1 MKLIEISKKLEEV
14 IEKSDLYDSIKIF
27 KNEFSILETS
37 DLEKTIL
44 SMDEENR
51 VLKIGI
57 VGRVNAG
64 KSSLLNALVFDGKDI
79 LPKAATPMTAALTK
93 LEYGE
98 IIEANVEFYTQ
109 EDIDSLKTYYNKYE
123 EKFEKLKKEKLD
135 ELKEKEI
142 KKLKVAEIDE
152 YTKNNIEQKSENIA
166 NREMKKDEQL
176 FSSYDQYSKIK
187 ASNLSLNELKKFE
200 NIQADNIDS
209 LNKKLYDFVGAD
221 GKYMP
226 FTKSVTIKLNNENLK
241 DIEIIDTPGINDP
254 IASREERTKELLKNC
269 DVIFV
274 VSPSGQFL
282 SSEDIDLLDRITKK
296 EGIQEI
302 YIIAS
307 QIDNQLYGSEKE
319 KNRGDLLKVLESIKN
334 TLTKSMKDVITEQI
348 KQFPYQEDIFDKF
361 MKNDVLYSSGA
372 TYSMLQRFEDKENWD
387 DNLNHIWKN
396 LNQHYKDYFSDD
408 LSAKAN
414 LYLLSNMQNIQNA
427 LKEVREKKDEII
439 RKRKEEFIKAKLNS
453 FEKYNKSIQKDIKE
467 KIEKIKSSD
476 IKDIKTKKDNLL
488 KVKSQTSE
496 AVNWKYEDFLDANKR
511 NLNILLVKEVNKYFQ
526 NNNDEISKSEDT
538 KKESY
543 IYDKKKAWYDIYI
556 FEERYE
562 KISYDVVVVKA
573 GMIQNALED
582 LSLYIENSMKNS
594 ISEEVNSLKGN
605 IYKQIMPVLEKNDG
619 DKNLD
624 LHQIQKSVRN
634 IISSLRIPE
643 INYTNKLPNEL
654 KKSGTLKGREAEDF
668 IERAKNYAKSFQRN
682 IIRDIEKHLNT
693 LFGSL
698 KQHNLG
704 EEIFSHYK
712 KEIEN
717 LENDIENIEQSL
729 LKNEYILKQLES
741 IK

>member
-44 SMDEENR
+44 SMNEENR

-57 VGRVNAG
+57 VGRVKAG

-453 FEKYNKSIQKDIKE
+453 FEQYNKSIQKDIKE

-496 AVNWKYEDFLDANKR
+496 AVNWKYEDFLDANKQILKSS
-511 NLNILLVKEVNKYFQ
+511 LNKEINKYFQ

-538 KKESY
+538 KKESC

-654 KKSGTLKGREAEDF
+654 KKSGTLKGSEAEDF

-729 LKNEYILKQLES
+729 IKNEYILKQLES

>member
-1 MKLIEISKKLEEV
+1 MKLIEISKKLEE
-14 IEKSDLYDSIKIF
+14 IIKKSDLYDSVKIF
-27 KNEFSILETS
+27 RNEFSILETS

-44 SMDEENR
+44 SMNEENR

-57 VGRVNAG
+57 VGRVKAG

-98 IIEANVEFYTQ
+98 KMGASVDFYTQ
-109 EDIDSLKTYYNKYE
+109 SDIDSLKKDFDKYKQE
-123 EKFEKLKKEKLD
+123 FEKLKKQKFE
-135 ELKEKEI
+135 ELKNI
-142 KKLKVAEIDE
+142 QQRKLKVEILDE
-152 YTKNNIEQKSENIA
+152 STKQEILQKAENIA
-166 NREMKKDEQL
+166 NDEMKKDEQL
-176 FSSYDQYSKIK
+176 FSYYDQYSRIK
-187 ASNLSLNELKKFE
+187 ASNLGLSELKKFE
-200 NIQADNIDS
+200 NIQANDIGS
-209 LNKKLYDFVGAD
+209 LSKKLYDFVGAG

-226 FTKSVTIKLNNENLK
+226 FTKSVNIKLNNKNLK

-254 IASREERTKELLKNC
+254 IVSREERTKELLKNC

-274 VSPSGQFL
+274 VSSSGQFL

-302 YIIAS
+302 YVIAS
-307 QIDNQLYGSEKE
+307 QVDNQLYGSEKE
-319 KNRGDLLKVLESIKN
+319 KNSGSLPKVLESIKN
-334 TLTKSMKDVITEQI
+334 TLTKRMKDVITQQI
-348 KQFPYQEDIFDKF
+348 KQFPSQEDIFDKF

-372 TYSMLQRFEDKENWD
+372 TYSMLQRFNDKKNWD
-387 DNLNHIWKN
+387 KNLEHIWKN

-453 FEKYNKSIQKDIKE
+453 FEQYNKSIQKDIKE

-496 AVNWKYEDFLDANKR
+496 AVNWKYEDFLDANKQILKSS
-511 NLNILLVKEVNKYFQ
+511 LNKEINKYFQ

-538 KKESY
+538 KKESC

-573 GMIQNALED
+573 GMIQNALEN
-582 LSLYIENSMKNS
+582 LSLYIENSIKVS
-594 ISEEVNSLKGN
+594 IDNEINSLKID
-605 IYKQIMPVLEKNDG
+605 IYKHILPVLREKAG

-624 LHQIQKSVRN
+624 VHQIQKSVRN
-634 IISSLRIPE
+634 IISLLEIPE
-643 INYTNKLPNEL
+643 INYTNTLPNEL
-654 KKSGTLKGREAEDF
+654 KRSGTLKGSEAEDF
-668 IERAKNYAKSFQRN
+668 IERAKNYANSFQRN
-682 IIRDIEKHLNT
+682 IIRDIERHLNT
-693 LFGSL
+693 VFDSL

-704 EEIFSHYK
+704 EEIFYHYK

-729 LKNEYILKQLES
+729 IKNEYILKQLES

>member
-496 AVNWKYEDFLDANKR
+496 AVNWKYEDFLYENER

-538 KKESY
+538 KTESY
-543 IYDKKKAWYDIYI
+543 TKDHGFFSWKFFSD
-556 FEERYE
+556 RYE
-562 KISYDVVVVKA
+562 KISYDIVVVKA

-605 IYKQIMPVLEKNDG
+605 IYKQIMPILEKNDG

>member
-408 LSAKAN
+408 ESAKAN

-496 AVNWKYEDFLDANKR
+496 AVNWKYEDFLYENER

-538 KKESY
+538 KTESY
-543 IYDKKKAWYDIYI
+543 TKDHGFWSLKFGDD
-556 FEERYE
+556 RYE
-562 KISYDVVVVKA
+562 KISYDIVVVKA

-605 IYKQIMPVLEKNDG
+605 IYKQIMQVLEKNDG

>member
-496 AVNWKYEDFLDANKR
+496 AVNWKYEDFLYENER

-538 KKESY
+538 KTESY
-543 IYDKKKAWYDIYI
+543 IKDHGFLSLKFFSD
-556 FEERYE
+556 RYE
-562 KISYDVVVVKA
+562 KISYDIVVVKA

-605 IYKQIMPVLEKNDG
+605 IYKQIMPILEKNDG

>member
-453 FEKYNKSIQKDIKE
+453 FEKYNKSIQEDIKE

-496 AVNWKYEDFLDANKR
+496 AVNWKYEDFLYENER

-538 KKESY
+538 KTESY
-543 IYDKKKAWYDIYI
+543 TKDHGFWSLKFGDD
-556 FEERYE
+556 RYE
-562 KISYDVVVVKA
+562 KISYDIVVVKA

-729 LKNEYILKQLES
+729 VKNEYILKQLES

>member
-496 AVNWKYEDFLDANKR
+496 AVNWKYEDFLYENER

-538 KKESY
+538 KTESY
-543 IYDKKKAWYDIYI
+543 TKDHGFWSLKFGDD
-556 FEERYE
+556 RYE
-562 KISYDVVVVKA
+562 KISYDIVVVKA

-605 IYKQIMPVLEKNDG
+605 IYKQIMQVLEKNDG
-619 DKNLD
+619 EKNLD

>member
-1 MKLIEISKKLEEV
+1 MKLIEISKKLEE
-14 IEKSDLYDSIKIF
+14 IIKKSDLYDSVKIF
-27 KNEFSILETS
+27 RNEFSILETS

-44 SMDEENR
+44 SMNEENR

-57 VGRVNAG
+57 VGRVKAG

-98 IIEANVEFYTQ
+98 KMGASVDFYTQ
-109 EDIDSLKTYYNKYE
+109 SDIDSLKKDFDKYKQE
-123 EKFEKLKKEKLD
+123 FEKLKKQKFE
-135 ELKEKEI
+135 ELKNI
-142 KKLKVAEIDE
+142 QQRKLKVEILDE
-152 YTKNNIEQKSENIA
+152 STKQEILQKAENIA
-166 NREMKKDEQL
+166 NDEMKKDEQL
-176 FSSYDQYSKIK
+176 FSYYDQYSRIK
-187 ASNLSLNELKKFE
+187 ASNLGLSELKKFE
-200 NIQADNIDS
+200 NIQANDIGS
-209 LNKKLYDFVGAD
+209 LSKKLYDFVGAG

-226 FTKSVTIKLNNENLK
+226 FTKSVNIKLNNKNLK

-254 IASREERTKELLKNC
+254 IVSREERTKELLKNC

-274 VSPSGQFL
+274 VSSSGQFL

-302 YIIAS
+302 YVIAS
-307 QIDNQLYGSEKE
+307 QVDNQLYGSEKE
-319 KNRGDLLKVLESIKN
+319 KNSGSLPKVLESIKN
-334 TLTKSMKDVITEQI
+334 TLTKRMKDVITQQI
-348 KQFPYQEDIFDKF
+348 KQFPSQEDIFDKF

-372 TYSMLQRFEDKENWD
+372 TYSMLQRFNDKKNWD
-387 DNLNHIWKN
+387 KNLEHIWKN

-408 LSAKAN
+408 ESAKAN
-414 LYLLSNMQNIQNA
+414 LDLLSNMQNIQNA

-453 FEKYNKSIQKDIKE
+453 FEQYNKSIQKDIKE

-496 AVNWKYEDFLDANKR
+496 AVNWKYEDFLDANKQILKSS
-511 NLNILLVKEVNKYFQ
+511 LNKEINKYFQ

-538 KKESY
+538 KKESC

-573 GMIQNALED
+573 GMIQNALEN
-582 LSLYIENSMKNS
+582 LSLYIENSIKVS
-594 ISEEVNSLKGN
+594 IDNEINSLKID
-605 IYKQIMPVLEKNDG
+605 IYKHILPVLREKAG

-624 LHQIQKSVRN
+624 VHQIQKSVRN
-634 IISSLRIPE
+634 IISLLEIPE
-643 INYTNKLPNEL
+643 INYTNTLPNEL
-654 KKSGTLKGREAEDF
+654 KRSGTLKGSEAEDF
-668 IERAKNYAKSFQRN
+668 IERAKNYANSFQRN
-682 IIRDIEKHLNT
+682 IIRDIERHLNT
-693 LFGSL
+693 VFDSL

-704 EEIFSHYK
+704 EEIFYHYK

>member
-538 KKESY
+538 KTESY
-543 IYDKKKAWYDIYI
+543 TKDHGFWSLKFGDD
-556 FEERYE
+556 RYE
-562 KISYDVVVVKA
+562 KISYDIVVVKA

-605 IYKQIMPVLEKNDG
+605 IYKQIMPILEKNDG

>member
-98 IIEANVEFYTQ
+98 KMGASVDFYTQ
-109 EDIDSLKTYYNKYE
+109 SDIDSLKKDFDKYKQE
-123 EKFEKLKKEKLD
+123 FEKLKKQKFE
-135 ELKEKEI
+135 ELKNI
-142 KKLKVAEIDE
+142 QQRKLKVEILDE
-152 YTKNNIEQKSENIA
+152 STKQEILQKAENIA
-166 NREMKKDEQL
+166 NDEMKKDEQL
-176 FSSYDQYSKIK
+176 FSYYDQYSRIK
-187 ASNLSLNELKKFE
+187 ASNLGLSELKKFE
-200 NIQADNIDS
+200 NIQANDIGS
-209 LNKKLYDFVGAD
+209 LSKKLYDFVGAG

-226 FTKSVTIKLNNENLK
+226 FTKSVNIKLNNKNLK

-254 IASREERTKELLKNC
+254 IVSREERTKELLKNC

-274 VSPSGQFL
+274 VSSSGQFL

-302 YIIAS
+302 YVIAS
-307 QIDNQLYGSEKE
+307 QVDNQLYGSEKE
-319 KNRGDLLKVLESIKN
+319 KNSGSLPKVLESIKN
-334 TLTKSMKDVITEQI
+334 TLTKRMKDVITQQI
-348 KQFPYQEDIFDKF
+348 KQFPSQEDIFDKF

-372 TYSMLQRFEDKENWD
+372 TYSMLQRFNDKKNWD
-387 DNLNHIWKN
+387 KNLEHIWKN

-408 LSAKAN
+408 ESAKAN
-414 LYLLSNMQNIQNA
+414 LDLLSNMKNIQNT

-453 FEKYNKSIQKDIKE
+453 FEQYNKSIQKDIKE

-496 AVNWKYEDFLDANKR
+496 AVNWKYEDFLDANKQILKSS
-511 NLNILLVKEVNKYFQ
+511 LNKEINKYFQ

-538 KKESY
+538 KKESC

-556 FEERYE
+556 FDDRYE

-573 GMIQNALED
+573 GMIQNALEN
-582 LSLYIENSMKNS
+582 LSLYIENSIKVS
-594 ISEEVNSLKGN
+594 IDNEINSLKID
-605 IYKQIMPVLEKNDG
+605 IYKHILPVLREKAG

-624 LHQIQKSVRN
+624 VHQIQKSVRN
-634 IISSLRIPE
+634 IISLLEIPE
-643 INYTNKLPNEL
+643 INYTNTLPNEL
-654 KKSGTLKGREAEDF
+654 KRSGTLKGSEAEDF
-668 IERAKNYAKSFQRN
+668 IERAKNYANSFQRN
-682 IIRDIEKHLNT
+682 IIRDIERHLNT
-693 LFGSL
+693 VFDSL

-704 EEIFSHYK
+704 EEIFYHYK

-729 LKNEYILKQLES
+729 IKNEYILKQLES

>member
-453 FEKYNKSIQKDIKE
+453 FEQYNKSIQKDIKE

-496 AVNWKYEDFLDANKR
+496 AVNWKYEDFLYENER

-538 KKESY
+538 KTESY
-543 IYDKKKAWYDIYI
+543 TKDHGFWSLKFGDD
-556 FEERYE
+556 RYE
-562 KISYDVVVVKA
+562 KISYDIVVVKA

>member
-496 AVNWKYEDFLDANKR
+496 AVNWKYEDFLDANER

>member
-496 AVNWKYEDFLDANKR
+496 AVNWKYEDFLDANER

-538 KKESY
+538 KTESY
-543 IYDKKKAWYDIYI
+543 TKDHGFWSLKFGDD
-556 FEERYE
+556 RYE
-562 KISYDVVVVKA
+562 KISYDIVVVKA

-605 IYKQIMPVLEKNDG
+605 IYKQIMPILEKNDG

>member
-408 LSAKAN
+408 ESAKAN

-496 AVNWKYEDFLDANKR
+496 AVNWKYEDFLDANER

>member
-453 FEKYNKSIQKDIKE
+453 FEQYNKSIQKDIKE

-496 AVNWKYEDFLDANKR
+496 AVNWKYEDFLDANKQILKSS
-511 NLNILLVKEVNKYFQ
+511 LNKEINKYFQ

>member
-372 TYSMLQRFEDKENWD
+372 THSMLQRFEDKENWD

-496 AVNWKYEDFLDANKR
+496 AVNWKYEDFLYENER

-538 KKESY
+538 KTESY
-543 IYDKKKAWYDIYI
+543 TKDHGFWSLKFGDD
-556 FEERYE
+556 RYE
-562 KISYDVVVVKA
+562 KISYDIVVVKA

-605 IYKQIMPVLEKNDG
+605 IYKQIMPILEKNDG

-654 KKSGTLKGREAEDF
+654 KKSGTLKGRAAEDF

>member
-496 AVNWKYEDFLDANKR
+496 AVNWKYEDFLDANKQILKSS
-511 NLNILLVKEVNKYFQ
+511 LNKEINKYFQ

-538 KKESY
+538 KTESY
-543 IYDKKKAWYDIYI
+543 TKDHGFWSLKFGDD
-556 FEERYE
+556 RYE
-562 KISYDVVVVKA
+562 KISYDIVVVKA

-605 IYKQIMPVLEKNDG
+605 IYKQIMPILEKNDG

-729 LKNEYILKQLES
+729 VKNEYILKQLES

>member
-1 MKLIEISKKLEEV
+1 MKLIEISKKLEE
-14 IEKSDLYDSIKIF
+14 IIKKSDLYDSVKIF
-27 KNEFSILETS
+27 RNEFSILETS

-44 SMDEENR
+44 SMNEENR

-57 VGRVNAG
+57 VGRVKAG

-98 IIEANVEFYTQ
+98 KMGASVDFYTQ
-109 EDIDSLKTYYNKYE
+109 SDIDSLKKDFDKYKQE
-123 EKFEKLKKEKLD
+123 FEKLKKQKFE
-135 ELKEKEI
+135 ELKNI
-142 KKLKVAEIDE
+142 QQRKLKVEILDE
-152 YTKNNIEQKSENIA
+152 STKQEILQKAENIA
-166 NREMKKDEQL
+166 NDEMKKDEQL
-176 FSSYDQYSKIK
+176 FSYYDQYSRIK
-187 ASNLSLNELKKFE
+187 ASNLGLSELKKFE
-200 NIQADNIDS
+200 NIQANDIGS
-209 LNKKLYDFVGAD
+209 LSKKLYDFVGAG

-226 FTKSVTIKLNNENLK
+226 FTKSVNIKLNNKNLK

-254 IASREERTKELLKNC
+254 IVSREERTKELLKNC

-274 VSPSGQFL
+274 VSSSGQFL

-302 YIIAS
+302 YVIAS
-307 QIDNQLYGSEKE
+307 QVDNQLYGSEKE
-319 KNRGDLLKVLESIKN
+319 KNSGSLPKVLESIKN
-334 TLTKSMKDVITEQI
+334 TLTKRMKDVITQQI
-348 KQFPYQEDIFDKF
+348 KQFPSQEDIFDKF

-372 TYSMLQRFEDKENWD
+372 TYSMLQRFNDKKNWD
-387 DNLNHIWKN
+387 KNLEHIWKN

-408 LSAKAN
+408 ESAKAN
-414 LYLLSNMQNIQNA
+414 LDLLSNMKNIQNT

-453 FEKYNKSIQKDIKE
+453 LGQYNQSIQKDIKE

-476 IKDIKTKKDNLL
+476 VKDIKTKKDNLL

-496 AVNWKYEDFLDANKR
+496 AVNWKYEDFLDANKQILKSS
-511 NLNILLVKEVNKYFQ
+511 LNKEINKYFQ
-526 NNNDEISKSEDT
+526 KNSEEISSSEDT
-538 KKESY
+538 KTESY
-543 IYDKKKAWYDIYI
+543 TKDHGFWSWKFGDD
-556 FEERYE
+556 RYE

-573 GMIQNALED
+573 GMIQNALEN
-582 LSLYIENSMKNS
+582 LSLYIENSIKVS
-594 ISEEVNSLKGN
+594 IDNEINSLKID
-605 IYKQIMPVLEKNDG
+605 IYKHILPVLREKAG

-624 LHQIQKSVRN
+624 VHQIQKSVRN
-634 IISSLRIPE
+634 IISLLEIPE
-643 INYTNKLPNEL
+643 INYTNTLPNEL
-654 KKSGTLKGREAEDF
+654 KRSGTLKGSEAEDF
-668 IERAKNYAKSFQRN
+668 IERAKNYANSFQRN
-682 IIRDIEKHLNT
+682 IIRDIERHLNT
-693 LFGSL
+693 VFDSL

-704 EEIFSHYK
+704 EEIFYHYK

-729 LKNEYILKQLES
+729 IKNEYILKQLES

>member
-408 LSAKAN
+408 ESAKAN

-453 FEKYNKSIQKDIKE
+453 FEQYNKSIQKDIKE

-496 AVNWKYEDFLDANKR
+496 AVNWKYEDFLDANER

-729 LKNEYILKQLES
+729 VKNEYILKQLES

>member
-14 IEKSDLYDSIKIF
+14 IEKSDLYDSVKIF

-408 LSAKAN
+408 ESAKAN

-453 FEKYNKSIQKDIKE
+453 FEQYNKSIQKDIKE

-496 AVNWKYEDFLDANKR
+496 AVNWEYEDFLDANKQILKSS
-511 NLNILLVKEVNKYFQ
+511 LNKEINKYFQ

-538 KKESY
+538 KKESC

-654 KKSGTLKGREAEDF
+654 KKSGTLKGREAEVF
-668 IERAKNYAKSFQRN
+668 IERAKNYANNFKRN

-729 LKNEYILKQLES
+729 VKNEYILKQLES

>member
-453 FEKYNKSIQKDIKE
+453 FEQYNKSIQKDIKE

-496 AVNWKYEDFLDANKR
+496 AVNWKYEDFLYENER

-538 KKESY
+538 KTESY
-543 IYDKKKAWYDIYI
+543 TKDHGFFSWKFFSD
-556 FEERYE
+556 RYE
-562 KISYDVVVVKA
+562 KISYDIVVVKA

>member
-496 AVNWKYEDFLDANKR
+496 AVNWKYEDFLDANER

-729 LKNEYILKQLES
+729 VKNEYILKQLES

>member
-408 LSAKAN
+408 ESAKAN

-496 AVNWKYEDFLDANKR
+496 AVNWKYEDFLYENER

-538 KKESY
+538 KTESY
-543 IYDKKKAWYDIYI
+543 TKDHGFWSLKFGDD
-556 FEERYE
+556 RYE
-562 KISYDVVVVKA
+562 KISYDIVVVKA

-605 IYKQIMPVLEKNDG
+605 IYKQIMPILEKNDG

>member
-496 AVNWKYEDFLDANKR
+496 AVNWKYEDFLDSNER

-538 KKESY
+538 KTESY
-543 IYDKKKAWYDIYI
+543 IKDHGFWSPKFGDD
-556 FEERYE
+556 RYE
-562 KISYDVVVVKA
+562 KISYDIVVVKA

-605 IYKQIMPVLEKNDG
+605 IYKQIMPILEKNDG

>member
-453 FEKYNKSIQKDIKE
+453 FEQYNKSIQKDIKE

-496 AVNWKYEDFLDANKR
+496 AVNWKYEDFLDANER
-511 NLNILLVKEVNKYFQ
+511 NLNILLVKEINKYFQ

-538 KKESY
+538 KTESY
-543 IYDKKKAWYDIYI
+543 TKDHGFFSWKFFSD
-556 FEERYE
+556 RYE
-562 KISYDVVVVKA
+562 KISYDIVVVKA

>member
-496 AVNWKYEDFLDANKR
+496 AVNWKYEDFLYENER

-538 KKESY
+538 KTESY
-543 IYDKKKAWYDIYI
+543 TKDHGFWSLKFGND
-556 FEERYE
+556 RYE
-562 KISYDVVVVKA
+562 KISYDIVVVKA

-605 IYKQIMPVLEKNDG
+605 IYKQIMPILEKNDG

-654 KKSGTLKGREAEDF
+654 KKSGTLKGREAEVF
-668 IERAKNYAKSFQRN
+668 IERAKNYANNFKRN

>member
-538 KKESY
+538 KTESY
-543 IYDKKKAWYDIYI
+543 TKDHGFFSWKFFSD
-556 FEERYE
+556 RYE
-562 KISYDVVVVKA
+562 KISYDIVVVKA

>member
-14 IEKSDLYDSIKIF
+14 IEKSDLYDSVKIF

-93 LEYGE
+93 VEYGE

-241 DIEIIDTPGINDP
+241 DIERIDTPGINDP

-496 AVNWKYEDFLDANKR
+496 AVNWKYEDFLYENER
-511 NLNILLVKEVNKYFQ
+511 NLNILLVKEVNKFHDLYSPF
-526 NNNDEISKSEDT
+526 
-538 KKESY
+538 
-543 IYDKKKAWYDIYI
+543 
-556 FEERYE
+556 
-562 KISYDVVVVKA
+562 VVLLFTIVA
-573 GMIQNALED
+573 
-582 LSLYIENSMKNS
+582 
-594 ISEEVNSLKGN
+594 
-605 IYKQIMPVLEKNDG
+605 
-619 DKNLD
+619 
-624 LHQIQKSVRN
+624 
-634 IISSLRIPE
+634 IIASCL
-643 INYTNKLPNEL
+643 
-654 KKSGTLKGREAEDF
+654 
-668 IERAKNYAKSFQRN
+668 
-682 IIRDIEKHLNT
+682 
-693 LFGSL
+693 
-698 KQHNLG
+698 
-704 EEIFSHYK
+704 
-712 KEIEN
+712 
-717 LENDIENIEQSL
+717 
-729 LKNEYILKQLES
+729 
-741 IK
+741 

>member
-408 LSAKAN
+408 ESAKAN

-496 AVNWKYEDFLDANKR
+496 AVNWKYEDFLDANER

-729 LKNEYILKQLES
+729 VKNEYILKQLES

>member
-1 MKLIEISKKLEEV
+1 MKLIEISKKLEE
-14 IEKSDLYDSIKIF
+14 IIKKSDLYDSVKIF
-27 KNEFSILETS
+27 RNEFSILETS

-57 VGRVNAG
+57 VGRVKAG

-98 IIEANVEFYTQ
+98 KMGASVDFYTQ
-109 EDIDSLKTYYNKYE
+109 SDIDSLKKDFDKYKQE
-123 EKFEKLKKEKLD
+123 FEKLKKQKFE
-135 ELKEKEI
+135 ELKNI
-142 KKLKVAEIDE
+142 QQRKLKVEILDE
-152 YTKNNIEQKSENIA
+152 STKQEILQKAENIA
-166 NREMKKDEQL
+166 NDEMKKDEQL
-176 FSSYDQYSKIK
+176 FSYYDQYSRIK
-187 ASNLSLNELKKFE
+187 ASNLGLSELKKFE
-200 NIQADNIDS
+200 NIQANDIGS
-209 LNKKLYDFVGAD
+209 LSKKLYDFVGAG

-226 FTKSVTIKLNNENLK
+226 FTKSVNIKLNNKNLK

-254 IASREERTKELLKNC
+254 IVSREERTKELLKNC

-274 VSPSGQFL
+274 VSSSGQFL

-302 YIIAS
+302 YVIAS
-307 QIDNQLYGSEKE
+307 QVDNQLYGSEKE
-319 KNRGDLLKVLESIKN
+319 KNSGSLPKVLESIKN
-334 TLTKSMKDVITEQI
+334 TLTKRMKDVITQQI
-348 KQFPYQEDIFDKF
+348 KQFPSQEDIFDKF

-372 TYSMLQRFEDKENWD
+372 TYSMLQRFNDKKNWD
-387 DNLNHIWKN
+387 KNLEHIWKN

-408 LSAKAN
+408 ESAKAN
-414 LYLLSNMQNIQNA
+414 LDLLSNMKNIQNT

-453 FEKYNKSIQKDIKE
+453 FEQYNKSIQKDIKE

-496 AVNWKYEDFLDANKR
+496 AVNWKYEDFLDANKQILKSS
-511 NLNILLVKEVNKYFQ
+511 LNKEINKYFQ

-573 GMIQNALED
+573 GMIQNALEN
-582 LSLYIENSMKNS
+582 LSLYIENSIKVS
-594 ISEEVNSLKGN
+594 IDNEINSLKID
-605 IYKQIMPVLEKNDG
+605 IYKHILPVLREKAG

-624 LHQIQKSVRN
+624 VHQIQKSVRN
-634 IISSLRIPE
+634 IISLLEIPE
-643 INYTNKLPNEL
+643 INYTNTLPNEL
-654 KKSGTLKGREAEDF
+654 KRSGTLKGSEAEDF
-668 IERAKNYAKSFQRN
+668 IERAKNYANSFQRN
-682 IIRDIEKHLNT
+682 IIRDIERHLNT
-693 LFGSL
+693 VFDSL

-704 EEIFSHYK
+704 EEIFYHYK

-729 LKNEYILKQLES
+729 MKNEYILKQLES

>member
-408 LSAKAN
+408 ESAKAN

-538 KKESY
+538 KTESY
-543 IYDKKKAWYDIYI
+543 IKDHGLFSWRFGDD
-556 FEERYE
+556 RYE
-562 KISYDVVVVKA
+562 KISYDIVVVKA

-605 IYKQIMPVLEKNDG
+605 IYKQIMQVLEKNDG

-729 LKNEYILKQLES
+729 VKNEYILKQLES

>member
-408 LSAKAN
+408 ESAKAN

-453 FEKYNKSIQKDIKE
+453 FEQYNKSIQKDIKE

-496 AVNWKYEDFLDANKR
+496 AVNWKYEDFLDANKQILKSS
-511 NLNILLVKEVNKYFQ
+511 LNKEINKYFQ

-538 KKESY
+538 KTESY
-543 IYDKKKAWYDIYI
+543 TKDHGFFSWKFFSD
-556 FEERYE
+556 RYE
-562 KISYDVVVVKA
+562 KISYDIVVVKA

-704 EEIFSHYK
+704 EELFSHYK